1 MSHVFTTRVS
11 PTETPAPRSR
21 HTLLDDEVQD
31 ALLEHLPARDHA
43 KMKSVLRHFA
53 KETIPTF
60 SSVPGTNTAWR
71 EALPPLVAENK
82 YVLNGILSIGSLHLS
97 TLTNVM
103 SEQEDYQD
111 LAANQMNIGMAE
123 YRDEVQQVTADK
135 SEALFAFSTTI
146 SLFVLST
153 TDVEC
158 RTALKSLMEARVSD
172 ERRREIIS
180 NLLQCICRIFRTLRG
195 VLVILV
201 PCYHHIC
208 AGTFGPVLQ
217 RDWWPPTI
225 PVTAEELEH
234 DKRLRDLEK
243 MWSNPGKTY
252 EYSFDCLR
260 RALKSLR
267 ETSALVSRLT
277 TIGCPGDIPGTQTF
291 DSSSILHWITEL
303 PLEFLTLLE
312 QRQMEAWVLMAY
324 YALLPAKVVT
334 NSFWIG
340 DMATNIFETSALI
353 VGEENWDWIAWPAT
367 VLGIDLERL
376 QSTTTSA

>member
-1 MSHVFTTRVS
+1 
-11 PTETPAPRSR
+11 
-21 HTLLDDEVQD
+21 
-31 ALLEHLPARDHA
+31 
-43 KMKSVLRHFA
+43 MKSVLRHFA

-71 EALPPLVAENK
+71 EALPPLVTENK

-277 TIGCPGDIPGTQTF
+277 TTGCPGDIPGTQTF

-340 DMATNIFETSALI
+340 DMATNIFKTSALI